1 MKYIIDTDP
10 GVDDAIA
17 IMLGIKNK
25 LDVIAFTLASGN
37 IPASKSEKN
46 IKIIQEFL
54 GTNIKMYRGKKENKC
69 NHETAEYAHG
79 KDGLG
84 YAVFTDSMIRGKF
97 SKMKAEDLIIKA
109 SKKYKDD
116 LTIICLGPLTN
127 IANALKKDPKLAYRV
142 KHLVKSFFK

>member
-54 GTNIKMYRGKKENKC
+54 GTNIKMYRGK
-69 NHETAEYAHG
+69 
-79 KDGLG
+79 
-84 YAVFTDSMIRGKF
+84 
-97 SKMKAEDLIIKA
+97 
-109 SKKYKDD
+109 
-116 LTIICLGPLTN
+116 
-127 IANALKKDPKLAYRV
+127 
-142 KHLVKSFFK
+142 

>member
-46 IKIIQEFL
+46 IKII
-54 GTNIKMYRGKKENKC
+54 NK
-69 NHETAEYAHG
+69 
-79 KDGLG
+79 
-84 YAVFTDSMIRGKF
+84 
-97 SKMKAEDLIIKA
+97 LI
-109 SKKYKDD
+109 
-116 LTIICLGPLTN
+116 
-127 IANALKKDPKLAYRV
+127 
-142 KHLVKSFFK
+142 

>member
-37 IPASKSEKN
+37 IQASKSEKN

-84 YAVFTDSMIRGKF
+84 YAVFTDSMIKGKF

-116 LTIICLGPLTN
+116 
-127 IANALKKDPKLAYRV
+127 
-142 KHLVKSFFK
+142 

>member
-46 IKIIQEFL
+46 IKIIQ
-54 GTNIKMYRGKKENKC
+54 
-69 NHETAEYAHG
+69 
-79 KDGLG
+79 
-84 YAVFTDSMIRGKF
+84 
-97 SKMKAEDLIIKA
+97 
-109 SKKYKDD
+109 
-116 LTIICLGPLTN
+116 
-127 IANALKKDPKLAYRV
+127 
-142 KHLVKSFFK
+142 